1 MKGQAYRAPNEPALM
16 TESDGWDAAVSH
28 LLGPRLAG
36 DSADRRRRDALQLAA
51 ASLRAAG
58 ETQMAIQAEQ
68 AAST

>member
-1 MKGQAYRAPNEPALM
+1 MS
-16 TESDGWDAAVSH
+16 ESEVWAAAVSR
-28 LLGPRLAG
+28 LLGPRFLGERA
-36 DSADRRRRDALQLAA
+36 SRRRREALQLAA